1 MGAMPAYTFEV
12 IESRKRDSAR
22 KYFFELERNLMR
34 KETRNKSIGD
44 VEEEL
49 YTGIMELGR
58 RLIQEHIDVRGD
70 GQVGE
75 TLCREDGKRLSHKR
89 LGTRH
94 LETLFGEV
102 EIERVGYSARGESSI
117 FPKDS
122 QMSLPEKVYSYP
134 VQQKVCR
141 EAIRCAYDEIDET
154 LSEYTGAHVPKRQSL
169 EIVKQAAEDFDT
181 FYQERSSQAEF
192 QGRNPAESQGQ
203 AQVQDHAREQ
213 VPFQVQH
220 QAQAS
225 DVHGDILVH
234 TGDGKGIPMREEGLR
249 EPTRKRAIAQK
260 LSHRRSQGEK
270 KHRKREAM
278 VASVYTIQPHIRT
291 VDDIMADFFG
301 EKTRDSSSPPRP
313 ENKRVWASV
322 SKEKAE
328 VFQEMADE
336 GQPRRAGVMT
346 GAFVCDGAN
355 ILQDLA
361 KKVLK
366 PQFDGITMKFVI
378 ILDLLHVLGYLWK
391 AALAF
396 FSEGDQQAEVW
407 VGKYVRMLL
416 EGKASV
422 VAGVLRRMATQR
434 NLHGSKREAVDKA
447 ADYFLNNKEYM
458 DYESYLEVG
467 LPIASGVIEGTCKHL
482 VNDRFEIS
490 GARWGLEGAEAL
502 LKLRSIYQSGDW
514 QDYWIFH
521 IACEQ
526 ERLRPQKRWEP
537 VDESNAPK
545 LTVIQGGKSSKK

>member
-1 MGAMPAYTFEV
+1 MGAMPAYKFEV

-22 KYFFELERNLMR
+22 EYFFELERNLMSE
-34 KETRNKSIGD
+34 ETRSKSVGE

-58 RLIQEHIDVRGD
+58 RLIQEHIDARGD
-70 GQVGE
+70 GHVGE
-75 TLCREDGKRLSHKR
+75 VIVREDGKRLSHKR
-89 LGTRH
+89 QGIRH

-102 EIERVGYSARGESSI
+102 EVEREGYSQRGESSI

-141 EAIRCAYDEIDET
+141 EAIRCSYDEIDET

-169 EIVKQAAEDFDT
+169 EIVKEAAEDFDA
-181 FYQERSSQAEF
+181 FYQERSSQT
-192 QGRNPAESQGQ
+192 Q
-203 AQVQDHAREQ
+203 AQVRSHAQ
-213 VPFQVQH
+213 VLER
-220 QAQAS
+220 S
-225 DVHGDILVH
+225 GEILVQ

-249 EPTRKRAIAQK
+249 EPTRKRATSQK
-260 LSHRRSQGEK
+260 LSKRCSKGEK

-301 EKTRDSSSPPRP
+301 EQTRESSSPPRP
-313 ENKRVWASV
+313 EDKRVWASV

-328 VFQEMADE
+328 VFHEMADE
-336 GQPRRAGVMT
+336 GQQRTSDVRTA
-346 GAFVCDGAN
+346 AFLCDGAN

-361 KKVLK
+361 KKILK
-366 PQFDGITMKFVI
+366 PQFDETGIRFVI

-396 FSEGDQQAEVW
+396 FSEGDRQAEVW
-407 VGKYVRMLL
+407 VGKYVRMIL

-434 NLHGSKREAVDKA
+434 NLHGAKREAVEKA

-458 DYESYLEVG
+458 QYESYLEFG

-482 VNDRFEIS
+482 VKDRFEIS

-502 LKLRSIYQSGDW
+502 LKLRSMYQSGDW
-514 QDYWIFH
+514 QDYWKFH
-521 IACEQ
+521 MACEQ
-526 ERLRPQKRWEP
+526 ERLRPQTQWKQ
-537 VDESNAPK
+537 VDEPKAPK
-545 LTVIQGGKSSKK
+545 FTVIQGGKSSKK